1 MITFMTIVGARPQFI
16 KASVV
21 SRCLRSRPGMKEILV
36 HTGQHYDQE
45 MSEIFFRELDIPE
58 PDVNLGVKSDRQG
71 AQTARMLDG
80 LERVMIECKPTWV
93 IVYGDTNST
102 LAGSLAASKLQIPVA
117 HVEAGLRSFN
127 RAMPE
132 EVNRV
137 VADHLSDLLFVPTT
151 AAMDNLRREGVPFDR
166 ICLVGD
172 VMYDA
177 ALFYAKQADAQS
189 AILSRLGL
197 RPGGYLLST
206 IHRAENTDDPKRLA
220 SIFGGLVALA
230 HDLPIVVALHPR
242 TRKALAALPINKEVM
257 ETLRVI
263 EPAGYLD
270 MTMMEKHARL
280 IVTDSGGIQKEAFF
294 QGVPCVTLRDETEWV
309 ELVQSGWNV
318 VVPPVNE
325 QGVYSAV
332 VAVLKKERPKERE
345 NFYGDG
351 RSAEAIVKM
360 LMEVNLARSVV

>member
-1 MITFMTIVGARPQFI
+1 
-16 KASVV
+16 
-21 SRCLRSRPGMKEILV
+21 
-36 HTGQHYDQE
+36 
-45 MSEIFFRELDIPE
+45 
-58 PDVNLGVKSDRQG
+58 
-71 AQTARMLDG
+71 
-80 LERVMIECKPTWV
+80 
-93 IVYGDTNST
+93 
-102 LAGSLAASKLQIPVA
+102 
-117 HVEAGLRSFN
+117 
-127 RAMPE
+127 
-132 EVNRV
+132 
-137 VADHLSDLLFVPTT
+137 
-151 AAMDNLRREGVPFDR
+151 
-166 ICLVGD
+166 
-172 VMYDA
+172 MYDA